1 MAFSGYGP
9 EMLKSLSLQ
18 IRVSH
23 YKALLAKVARASN
36 SDLRDSK
43 EAIMSNKLSALTKML
58 CVYAFQ
64 SNSTHSLLGTWNVA
78 TITKGLIYKLYLI
91 SMNLTLNVW
100 LMVFIPYSMA
110 GSYQNCPLRCLCQE
124 HWHSDAKV
132 TTILA
137 CYTLHYIT
145 FESSYQAY
153 EELLMELL
161 TFFIEEQ
168 YLVLL
173 KKYLFRPLPA

>member
-64 SNSTHSLLGTWNVA
+64 SNSTHSLLGT
-78 TITKGLIYKLYLI
+78 
-91 SMNLTLNVW
+91 
-100 LMVFIPYSMA
+100 
-110 GSYQNCPLRCLCQE
+110 
-124 HWHSDAKV
+124 
-132 TTILA
+132 
-137 CYTLHYIT
+137 
-145 FESSYQAY
+145 
-153 EELLMELL
+153 
-161 TFFIEEQ
+161 
-168 YLVLL
+168 
-173 KKYLFRPLPA
+173 